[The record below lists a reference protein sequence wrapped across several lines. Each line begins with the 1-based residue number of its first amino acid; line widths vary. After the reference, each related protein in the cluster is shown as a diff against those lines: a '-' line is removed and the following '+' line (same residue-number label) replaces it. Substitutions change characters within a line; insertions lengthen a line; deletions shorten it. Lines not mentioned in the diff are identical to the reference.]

1 MRKEEACKGNRSV
14 HKRVMFL
21 SEAMR
26 EVKELFEI
34 ADYECK

>member
-14 HKRVMFL
+14 HKRVIFF

-26 EVKELFEI
+26 EVKKLFEI
-34 ADYECK
+34 ADYVCK